1 MNNKITAI
9 ISLAIG
15 FAAGASAS
23 YIYLKEKI
31 TKEFEKKL
39 TAEMLEYEKE
49 HREKTEKPANRT
61 SKEEN
66 ADDIQAIDEHA
77 KPEPK
82 EVDTHKKKYNDYIT
96 LADVY
101 FIDKEYKMKGAEPE
115 DEEWI
120 EEANRPKL
128 NDDDPRPY
136 IIDEDTHY
144 DTKSSYDCVELTYDV
159 ISGQLIDDINGDVL
173 DEIECTVGIDNLNN
187 FIDDVEADEIFIRN
201 EGWATDYVIRK
212 ETIN

>member
-1 MNNKITAI
+1 MNNKVTAI

-23 YIYLKEKI
+23 YIYLKEKL

-49 HREKTEKPANRT
+49 HREKTEKPVDNT
-61 SKEEN
+61 PKEEKT
-66 ADDIQAIDEHA
+66 DVIQAIDEHA

-82 EVDTHKKKYNDYIT
+82 EVDTHKKKYNDYIS
-96 LADVY
+96 LAD
-101 FIDKEYKMKGAEPE
+101 EYKTEAEPE
-115 DEEWI
+115 DDEWI

-136 IIDEDTHY
+136 VIDEDTHY
-144 DTKSSYDCVELTYDV
+144 DTKPSYDCVELTYDV

-187 FIDDVEADEIFIRN
+187 FIDDTEAEEIFIRN

-212 ETIN
+212 EIVN

>member
-1 MNNKITAI
+1 MNNKVTAI

-15 FAAGASAS
+15 FAAGATAS
-23 YIYLKEKI
+23 YIYLKEKL

-49 HREKTEKPANRT
+49 HREKTEKPVANT
-61 SKEEN
+61 KEEKT
-66 ADDIQAIDEHA
+66 DDIQSIDEHA

-82 EVDTHKKKYNDYIT
+82 EVDTHKKKYNDYIS
-96 LADVY
+96 LAD
-101 FIDKEYKMKGAEPE
+101 EYKTEAEPE

-136 IIDEDTHY
+136 VIDEDTHY
-144 DTKSSYDCVELTYDV
+144 DTKPSYDCVELTYDV

-173 DEIECTVGIDNLNN
+173 DEIECTVGIDNLND

>member
-15 FAAGASAS
+15 FTVGASAS
-23 YIYLKEKI
+23 YIYLKEKL

-49 HREKTEKPANRT
+49 HKEKTKKPVDSAH
-61 SKEEN
+61 KEEKT
-66 ADDIQAIDEHA
+66 DDIQAIDERA

-82 EVDTHKKKYNDYIT
+82 EVDTHKKKYNDYIS
-96 LADVY
+96 LAD
-101 FIDKEYKMKGAEPE
+101 EYKTEAEPE

-128 NDDDPRPY
+128 DDDDPRPY
-136 IIDEDTHY
+136 VIDEDTHY
-144 DTKSSYDCVELTYDV
+144 DTKPSYDCVELTYDV

-187 FIDDVEADEIFIRN
+187 FIDDVDADEIFIRN

>member
-1 MNNKITAI
+1 MNNKVTAI

-15 FAAGASAS
+15 FAVGASAS
-23 YIYLKEKI
+23 YVYLKEKL

-49 HREKTEKPANRT
+49 HKEKSEKPAD
-61 SKEEN
+61 SAHKEEKT
-66 ADDIQAIDEHA
+66 DDIQAIDEHA

-82 EVDTHKKKYNDYIT
+82 EVDTHKKKYNDYIS
-96 LADVY
+96 LAD
-101 FIDKEYKMKGAEPE
+101 EYKTEAEPE

-128 NDDDPRPY
+128 YDDDPRPY
-136 IIDEDTHY
+136 VIDEDTHY
-144 DTKSSYDCVELTYDV
+144 DTKPSYDCVELTYDV

-212 ETIN
+212 EIVN

>member
-1 MNNKITAI
+1 MNNKVTAI

-15 FAAGASAS
+15 FTVGASAS
-23 YIYLKEKI
+23 YIYLKEKL
-31 TKEFEKKL
+31 TMEFEKKL

-49 HREKTEKPANRT
+49 HKEKSEKPIDNVYKEEKT
-61 SKEEN
+61 
-66 ADDIQAIDEHA
+66 DDIQAIDEHA

-82 EVDTHKKKYNDYIT
+82 EVDTHKKKYNDYIS
-96 LADVY
+96 LAD
-101 FIDKEYKMKGAEPE
+101 EYKTETEPE

-128 NDDDPRPY
+128 DDDDPRPY
-136 IIDEDTHY
+136 VIDEDTHY
-144 DTKSSYDCVELTYDV
+144 DTKPSYDCVELTYDV

-212 ETIN
+212 EIVN

>member
-1 MNNKITAI
+1 MNNKVTAI

-23 YIYLKEKI
+23 YIYLKEKL

-49 HREKTEKPANRT
+49 HREKTEKPVDNAC
-61 SKEEN
+61 KEKKT
-66 ADDIQAIDEHA
+66 DDIQAIDERT

-82 EVDTHKKKYNDYIT
+82 EVDTHKKKYNDYIS
-96 LADVY
+96 LAD
-101 FIDKEYKMKGAEPE
+101 EYKTEAEPE

-128 NDDDPRPY
+128 DDDDPRPY
-136 IIDEDTHY
+136 VIDEDTHY
-144 DTKSSYDCVELTYDV
+144 DTKPSYDCVELTYDV

>member
-1 MNNKITAI
+1 
-9 ISLAIG
+9 
-15 FAAGASAS
+15 
-23 YIYLKEKI
+23 
-31 TKEFEKKL
+31 
-39 TAEMLEYEKE
+39 MLEYEKE
-49 HREKTEKPANRT
+49 HRVMVEKPVNGAPN
-61 SKEEN
+61 EEK
-66 ADDIQAIDEHA
+66 ADNIQSIDEHA

-82 EVDTHKKKYNDYIT
+82 EVDTHKKKYNDYIS
-96 LADVY
+96 LAD
-101 FIDKEYKMKGAEPE
+101 EYKTEAEPE

-136 IIDEDTHY
+136 VIDEDTHY
-144 DTKSSYDCVELTYDV
+144 DTKPSYDCVELTYDV

-187 FIDDVEADEIFIRN
+187 FIDDVDADEIFIRN

>member
-1 MNNKITAI
+1 MNNKVTAI
-9 ISLAIG
+9 VSLAIG

-23 YIYLKEKI
+23 YIYLKEKL

-49 HREKTEKPANRT
+49 HRENAEKSIPDT
-61 SKEEN
+61 KEEKTN
-66 ADDIQAIDEHA
+66 DIQAIDERA

-82 EVDTHKKKYNDYIT
+82 EVDTHKKKYNDYIS
-96 LADVY
+96 LAD
-101 FIDKEYKMKGAEPE
+101 EYKTETEPE
-115 DEEWI
+115 DVEWI

-128 NDDDPRPY
+128 DDDDPRPY
-136 IIDEDTHY
+136 VIDEDTHY
-144 DTKSSYDCVELTYDV
+144 DTKPSYDCVELTYDV

-173 DEIECTVGIDNLNN
+173 DEIACTVGIDNLNN

>member
-1 MNNKITAI
+1 MNNKVTAI
-9 ISLAIG
+9 LSLAIG
-15 FAAGASAS
+15 FAAGATAS
-23 YIYLKEKI
+23 YIYLKEKL

-49 HREKTEKPANRT
+49 HREKTEKTVINAT
-61 SKEEN
+61 KEEK
-66 ADDIQAIDEHA
+66 ADDIQAIDEHT

-82 EVDTHKKKYNDYIT
+82 EVDTHKKKYNDYIS
-96 LADVY
+96 LAD
-101 FIDKEYKMKGAEPE
+101 EYKTETEPE

-128 NDDDPRPY
+128 DDDDPRPY
-136 IIDEDTHY
+136 VIDEDTHY
-144 DTKSSYDCVELTYDV
+144 DTKPSYDCVELTYDV

>member
-1 MNNKITAI
+1 MNNKVTAI

-23 YIYLKEKI
+23 YIYLKEKL

-49 HREKTEKPANRT
+49 HREKTEKSVNNAP
-61 SKEEN
+61 KEEK

-77 KPEPK
+77 KPESK
-82 EVDTHKKKYNDYIT
+82 EVDTHKKKYNDYIS
-96 LADVY
+96 LAD
-101 FIDKEYKMKGAEPE
+101 EYKTEAEPE
-115 DEEWI
+115 DDEWI

-128 NDDDPRPY
+128 DDDDPRPY
-136 IIDEDTHY
+136 VIDEDTHY
-144 DTKSSYDCVELTYDV
+144 DTKPSYDCVELTYDV

>member
-9 ISLAIG
+9 VSLAIG
-15 FAAGASAS
+15 FTVGASAS
-23 YIYLKEKI
+23 YIYLKEKL

-49 HREKTEKPANRT
+49 HKEKTKKPVDSAH
-61 SKEEN
+61 KEEKT
-66 ADDIQAIDEHA
+66 DDIQAIDERA
-77 KPEPK
+77 KSEPK
-82 EVDTHKKKYNDYIT
+82 EVDTHKKKYNDYIS
-96 LADVY
+96 LAD
-101 FIDKEYKMKGAEPE
+101 EYKTEAEPE

-128 NDDDPRPY
+128 DDDDPRPY
-136 IIDEDTHY
+136 VIDEDTHY
-144 DTKSSYDCVELTYDV
+144 DTKPSYDCVELTYDV

-187 FIDDVEADEIFIRN
+187 FIDDVDADEIFIRN

>member
-1 MNNKITAI
+1 MNNKVTAI

-15 FAAGASAS
+15 FAAGATAS
-23 YIYLKEKI
+23 YIYLKEKL

-49 HREKTEKPANRT
+49 HIEKTEKPVDNAP
-61 SKEEN
+61 KEKKT
-66 ADDIQAIDEHA
+66 DDIQAIDERA

-82 EVDTHKKKYNDYIT
+82 EVDTHKKKYNNYIS
-96 LADVY
+96 LAD
-101 FIDKEYKMKGAEPE
+101 EYKTEAEPE

-128 NDDDPRPY
+128 DDDDPRPY
-136 IIDEDTHY
+136 VIDEDTHY
-144 DTKSSYDCVELTYDV
+144 DTKPSYDCVELTYDV

-212 ETIN
+212 ESIN

>member
-1 MNNKITAI
+1 MNNKVTAI

-15 FAAGASAS
+15 FAAGATAS
-23 YIYLKEKI
+23 YIYLKEKL

-39 TAEMLEYEKE
+39 TAEILEYEKE
-49 HREKTEKPANRT
+49 HREKTEKPVDNT
-61 SKEEN
+61 PKEKKTD
-66 ADDIQAIDEHA
+66 AIQAIDEHA

-82 EVDTHKKKYNDYIT
+82 EVDTHKKKYNDYIS
-96 LADVY
+96 LAD
-101 FIDKEYKMKGAEPE
+101 EYKTEAEPE

-128 NDDDPRPY
+128 DDDDPRPY
-136 IIDEDTHY
+136 VIDEDTHY
-144 DTKSSYDCVELTYDV
+144 DTKPSYDCVELTYDV

-187 FIDDVEADEIFIRN
+187 FVDDVEADEIFIRN

>member
-1 MNNKITAI
+1 MNNKVTAI
-9 ISLAIG
+9 VSLAIG
-15 FAAGASAS
+15 FAVGASAS
-23 YIYLKEKI
+23 YIYLKEKLK
-31 TKEFEKKL
+31 KEFEKKL

-49 HREKTEKPANRT
+49 HKEKTKKHVDSAP
-61 SKEEN
+61 KEEKT
-66 ADDIQAIDEHA
+66 DDIQAIDEHA

-82 EVDTHKKKYNDYIT
+82 EVDTHKKKYNDYIS
-96 LADVY
+96 LAD
-101 FIDKEYKMKGAEPE
+101 EYKTEAEPE

-144 DTKSSYDCVELTYDV
+144 DTKPSYDCVELTYDV

-187 FIDDVEADEIFIRN
+187 FIDDVDADEIFIRN

>member
-1 MNNKITAI
+1 MNNKVTAI
-9 ISLAIG
+9 ISLVIG

-23 YIYLKEKI
+23 YIYLKEKL

-49 HREKTEKPANRT
+49 HREKSEKPANKT

-82 EVDTHKKKYNDYIT
+82 EVDTHKKKYNDYIS
-96 LADVY
+96 LAD
-101 FIDKEYKMKGAEPE
+101 EYKTEAEPE

-128 NDDDPRPY
+128 DDNDPRPY
-136 IIDEDTHY
+136 VIDEDTHY
-144 DTKSSYDCVELTYDV
+144 DTKPSYDCVELTYDV

-212 ETIN
+212 EIVN

>member
-9 ISLAIG
+9 ISLAVG
-15 FAAGASAS
+15 FAAGVTAS
-23 YIYLKEKI
+23 YIYLKEKL

-49 HREKTEKPANRT
+49 HREKSEKPINNVH
-61 SKEEN
+61 KEEKT
-66 ADDIQAIDEHA
+66 DGIQAIDEHA

-82 EVDTHKKKYNDYIT
+82 EVDTHKKKYNDYIS
-96 LADVY
+96 LADG
-101 FIDKEYKMKGAEPE
+101 YKTETEPE
-115 DEEWI
+115 DDEWI

-128 NDDDPRPY
+128 DDDDPRPY
-136 IIDEDTHY
+136 VIDEDTHY
-144 DTKSSYDCVELTYDV
+144 DTKPSYDCVELTYDV

-187 FIDDVEADEIFIRN
+187 FIDDTEADEIFIRN

>member
-1 MNNKITAI
+1 MNIKVTAI

-23 YIYLKEKI
+23 YIYLKEKL

-49 HREKTEKPANRT
+49 HRENADKSIPDT
-61 SKEEN
+61 KEEKT
-66 ADDIQAIDEHA
+66 DDIQAIDERA

-82 EVDTHKKKYNDYIT
+82 DVDTHKKKYNDYIS
-96 LADVY
+96 LAD
-101 FIDKEYKMKGAEPE
+101 EYKTETEPE
-115 DEEWI
+115 DDEWI

-128 NDDDPRPY
+128 DDDDPRPY
-136 IIDEDTHY
+136 VIDEDTHY
-144 DTKSSYDCVELTYDV
+144 DTKPSYDCVELTYDV

>member
-1 MNNKITAI
+1 MNNKVTAI

-23 YIYLKEKI
+23 YIYLKEKL

-49 HREKTEKPANRT
+49 HKEKSEKSVNNTPKEEKT
-61 SKEEN
+61 
-66 ADDIQAIDEHA
+66 DDIQAIDEHT

-82 EVDTHKKKYNDYIT
+82 EVDTHKKKYNDYIS
-96 LADVY
+96 LAD
-101 FIDKEYKMKGAEPE
+101 EYKTEAEPE

-128 NDDDPRPY
+128 DDDDPRPY
-136 IIDEDTHY
+136 VIDEDTHY
-144 DTKSSYDCVELTYDV
+144 DTKPSYDCVELTYDV

-212 ETIN
+212 EIVN

>member
-1 MNNKITAI
+1 MNNKFTAI

-23 YIYLKEKI
+23 YIYLKEKL

-49 HREKTEKPANRT
+49 HSEKTEKPVDNAP
-61 SKEEN
+61 KEEKT
-66 ADDIQAIDEHA
+66 DDIQAIDERA

-82 EVDTHKKKYNDYIT
+82 EVDTHKKKYNDYISI
-96 LADVY
+96 AD
-101 FIDKEYKMKGAEPE
+101 EYKTETEPE

-128 NDDDPRPY
+128 DDDDPRPY

-144 DTKSSYDCVELTYDV
+144 DTKPSYDCVELTYDV